1 MDISLPTV
9 VVAVL
14 GIPETIIGFLEYLLF
29 LNMLIAQSNV
39 KEKKYQKSIQFIK
52 SLNEEHKIDYALK
65 YLYNEFENW
74 IFCGFYRKKENQLE
88 ISTYHSDN
96 IPCSP
101 IHMNGVCGQSITNQD
116 TIIVNDV
123 SSFENHITCDSNSKS
138 EIAIPFTKNNIEY
151 VLDIDSKELNGFD
164 QIDKKYLQ
172 KILKEL

>member
-29 LNMLIAQSNV
+29 LNMLITQSNA
-39 KEKKYQKSIQFIK
+39 KEKKYQKSIRFIK
-52 SLNEEHKIDYALK
+52 SLSKEDKIDHTLE

-101 IHMNGVCGQSITNQD
+101 INMNGVCGQSITNQD

-123 SSFENHITCDSNSKS
+123 NSFENHIVCDSNSRS
-138 EIAIPFTKNNIEY
+138 EIAIPFTKDNTEY
-151 VLDIDSKELNGFD
+151 VLDIDSKELNDFD
-164 QIDKKYLQ
+164 EIDKKYLQ
-172 KILKEL
+172 KILKQL